1 MTTHENDI
9 DVLNSLI
16 ETVIDSADGYTH
28 AIKETETSRFSEIFA
43 RRGAERHALTRQ
55 LQMHVRNL
63 GGTPEDDG
71 TMLAS
76 AHRVFINLRHAIAG
90 GDVAVIDEVE
100 AGEDHI
106 KAKFEDAMED
116 RDVSPATQAIIAEA
130 YVAVKEGHD
139 EIRDLKHAVH
149 GGER

>member
-1 MTTHENDI
+1 M
-9 DVLNSLI
+9 
-16 ETVIDSADGYTH
+16 A
-28 AIKETETSRFSEIFA
+28 
-43 RRGAERHALTRQ
+43 
-55 LQMHVRNL
+55 
-63 GGTPEDDG
+63 P
-71 TMLAS
+71 AS
-76 AHRVFINLRHAIAG
+76 GLRHAIAG

-130 YVAVKEGHD
+130 YAAVKEGHD

>member
-116 RDVSPATQAIIAEA
+116 ADVSAATKALIAEA
-130 YVAVKEGHD
+130 YVIVKDGHD